1 MRAVDTADPPGPE
14 ERAEQYEHSVA
25 PDLRRLRVR
34 ALRDW
39 SQESLLFV
47 PAIMLGTTVALALV
61 LAEVD
66 AQATR
71 DLRLPFAFP
80 PGVATT
86 LLSTIAGAT
95 ITTAGVVFSLLVI
108 SLQLASGQFSPRV
121 LRSYWRDRF
130 SKILVGLLLST
141 FAFCVIALARIS
153 PEEERAPTLTMLAAL
168 LLTLTSVVAI
178 VVYLDRISRQQYVGR
193 ILHRVVDETLTLIDA
208 LPYGSRIGPRIGEP
222 VPAPDPARLGTP
234 LVVRAPADG
243 WVQQVSYHAIVN
255 AVPPGSVVRMDTR
268 VGAYLVRDTPLA
280 TIWPAPPQPEHGV
293 IGRLVAEATLVG
305 PARSMQQDIDFG
317 LRQLND
323 IALKALSPAINDA
336 TTATEVIVRLGSVM
350 RPLLLADL
358 PAQSVRD
365 PGGRILLTPW
375 DLDHVEY
382 VHHAFDQLRVYTAPH
397 PQVQLALVRT
407 LRMLND
413 ACAGVPNREA
423 VVAALDDQ
431 LTLVVETCAKSGLLP
446 SDRARIEAEAAA
458 TNPQSR

>member
-1 MRAVDTADPPGPE
+1 VRAVGTTDTPEPE

-39 SQESLLFV
+39 SQESLLFL
-47 PAIMLGTTVALALV
+47 PAIMLGVTVVVALV
-61 LAEVD
+61 LAELD
-66 AQATR
+66 AAAAP
-71 DLRLPFAFP
+71 DLDLPFTFP
-80 PGVATT
+80 PSVAST

-95 ITTAGVVFSLLVI
+95 ITTAGVVFSLLVV

-130 SKILVGLLLST
+130 SKVLVGLLLST
-141 FAFCVIALARIS
+141 FAFCVLALARIK
-153 PEEERAPTLTMLAAL
+153 PDEEQAPTLTMLAAL
-168 LLTLTSVVAI
+168 LLTLGSVVAI
-178 VVYLDRISRQQYVGR
+178 VGYLDRISRQQYVGR
-193 ILHRVVDETLTLIDA
+193 ILHRVVDETLALIRD
-208 LPYGSRIGPRIGEP
+208 LPYGSRIGERVGEP
-222 VPAPDPARLGTP
+222 VPAPDPATLGTP

-243 WVQQVSYHAIVN
+243 WVRQVSHHAIVN
-255 AVPPGSVVRMDTR
+255 AVPPGSVVRLDTR
-268 VGAYLVRDTPLA
+268 IGAYLVRDTPLA
-280 TIWPAPPQPEHGV
+280 TIWPAPPEPEHAV

-323 IALKALSPAINDA
+323 IGLKALSPAINDA

-350 RPLLLADL
+350 RPLLLAEL

-365 PGGRILLTPW
+365 PQGRTLLTPW

-382 VHHAFDQLRVYTAPH
+382 VRHAFDQLRVYTAPH

-407 LRMLND
+407 IRMLKT
-413 ACAGVPNREA
+413 ACGGVPMRQA
-423 VVAALDDQ
+423 VVAALDNQ
-431 LTLVVETCAKSGLLP
+431 LALVVEGCAGMLTT
-446 SDRARIEAEAAA
+446 DRARIEAEALG
-458 TNPQSR
+458 